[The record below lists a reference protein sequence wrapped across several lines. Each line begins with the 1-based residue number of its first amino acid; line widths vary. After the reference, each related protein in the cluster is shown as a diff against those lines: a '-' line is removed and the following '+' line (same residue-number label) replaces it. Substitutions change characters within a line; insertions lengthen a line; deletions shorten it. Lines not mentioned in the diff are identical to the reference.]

1 MSQHSSLNQILL
13 QIKQQVKQIVVLQ
26 ALLVAREG
34 IEEEEVAPKSNTRL
48 NIEVDNPPILNRN
61 TIKFLRFITACRL

>member
-34 IEEEEVAPKSNTRL
+34 IGEEEVAPKSNTRL
-48 NIEVDNPPILNRN
+48 NI
-61 TIKFLRFITACRL
+61 